1 MKYKKWAGIGAGIAG
16 LTLSIHA
23 QTYNAPEESQTAPP
37 ANVQTAPDTQPPP
50 GTTYNASEQAQT
62 TPPSDNQ
69 MKHDEDLYHA
79 NEFSVDLFAVGSLHE
94 SERIH
99 GAIVTGKPNVKWGG
113 GVGVNYFL
121 TKYLGVGGDFYSIT
135 FKRSFVDTTFGDA
148 IFRFPLGIC
157 KSFGIAPYL
166 FGGAGYQFQGVD
178 QIVGGG
184 GGGVEFRLMPHFS
197 IFGDVR
203 YLIAV
208 KTRNF
213 GVGRAGVRFSF

>member
-1 MKYKKWAGIGAGIAG
+1 MIKGINTKWAGIAAGIAG
-16 LTLSIHA
+16 LTLSIQA
-23 QTYNAPEESQTAPP
+23 QTTQTTEPPQTTETPPTYNAP
-37 ANVQTAPDTQPPP
+37 
-50 GTTYNASEQAQT
+50 EQAQT

-69 MKHDEDLYHA
+69 MNHDDKDLYHA

-94 SERIH
+94 TERIH
-99 GAIVTGKPNVKWGG
+99 GVNVTGRPNVKWGG
-113 GVGVNYFL
+113 GVGVNYFF

-148 IFRFPLGIC
+148 ILRFPLGIC
-157 KSFGIAPYL
+157 KSVGIAPYL

-184 GGGVEFRLMPHFS
+184 GGGVELRLMPHFS

-213 GVGRAGVRFSF
+213 GVGRAGIRLSF